1 MLRKNIHIGAFT
13 IVTAAVLL
21 TAGGCQWFGNS
32 GRAYV
37 AAVDGKKISLAEFSD
52 RMEKKLALMENASS
66 LKAKQVESL
75 RGDILNELIDERV
88 MLNRADKLGLT
99 VNDGELKNG
108 IEEIRK
114 DYSENEFDQ
123 LFAGRKNDYRLW
135 KEELRKRLVLEKLI
149 QQEVNAR
156 VTVTDE
162 EVSSYYRSHSK
173 EGLSKERVHLSQ
185 IVLPDREKAEA
196 VLQRLKNG
204 EDFAAVAREVSTGP
218 EAEKGGDMGVFS
230 RGVLPETFDRVV
242 FSVPPGRISRVV
254 ETPYGFHIF
263 KVLEKERGGES
274 VSARE
279 REKVRVKLRREKE
292 EQAYGKWLDQLRQAA
307 VVKVNESVLSKL
319 GDQDKRPAR
328 P

>member
-1 MLRKNIHIGAFT
+1 MVAAA
-13 IVTAAVLL
+13 IVLWA
-21 TAGGCQWFGNS
+21 AGGCQWFGNTQQEC
-32 GRAYV
+32 V
-37 AAVDGKKISLAEFSD
+37 AVVDGKKISLAEFSD
-52 RMEKKLALMENASS
+52 RMGKKLALMENASS
-66 LKAKQVESL
+66 LNEKQLESL
-75 RGDILNELIDERV
+75 RKDILSDLIDERV
-88 MLNRADKLGLT
+88 MLNRADKLG
-99 VNDGELKNG
+99 VAVSDGELKNR

-114 DYSENEFDQ
+114 DYSENEFDR
-123 LFAGRKNDYRLW
+123 LFAGRKDDYRLW

-149 QQEVNAR
+149 QQDVNAR
-156 VTVTDE
+156 ITVTDD
-162 EVSSYYRSHSK
+162 EVVSYYRSHSK
-173 EGLSKERVHLSQ
+173 EGLSKERIHLSQ

-263 KVLEKERGGES
+263 KVLEKERAGEN
-274 VSARE
+274 VSAAE
-279 REKVRVKLRREKE
+279 REKVRLKLRRDKE
-292 EQAYGKWLDQLRQAA
+292 EQAYGKWLEQLRQAA

-319 GDQDKRPAR
+319 GDQGKQPVRPSSR
-328 P
+328 EQ